1 MTLQRFRGE
10 DHCFFP
16 PKMNDFWVI
25 DRLWTILAEGVYRH
39 SRPAHVDALMR
50 RVPGAVRDV
59 QPETLTKL
67 LHEIPART
75 NKIYEMT
82 GRKIPPGWKAGNS
95 HGLASTKCVGE
106 FSLSTSVCKEPIGIR

>member
-1 MTLQRFRGE
+1 MT
-10 DHCFFP
+10 
-16 PKMNDFWVI
+16 DFWVI
-25 DRLWTILAEGVYRH
+25 DRLWTILAKGVYRH

-59 QPETLTKL
+59 QPETLARL
-67 LHEIPART
+67 VHEIPART

-106 FSLSTSVCKEPIGIR
+106 FSLSTSVCKEPTGVR